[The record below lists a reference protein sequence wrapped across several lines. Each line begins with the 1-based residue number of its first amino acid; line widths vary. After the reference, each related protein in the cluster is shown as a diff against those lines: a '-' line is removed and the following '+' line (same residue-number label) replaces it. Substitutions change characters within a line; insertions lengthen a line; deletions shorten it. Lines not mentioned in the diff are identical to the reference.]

1 MSHNTMHRSGIIL
14 TLAAA
19 IAVPALVAAPAEA
32 RGGAAVRASGA
43 CAGGGVWTL
52 KAKHDNGRL
61 EIEYE
66 VDTNRAGQLW
76 RVGISDNNLGVFTGN
91 RRTVAPS
98 GSFTV
103 RVLTADRAGVDV
115 IRTRSTFGTRSC
127 VGSVRL

>member
-1 MSHNTMHRSGIIL
+1 MHRAGVIL

-32 RGGAAVRASGA
+32 SGGGTAVRASGG

-66 VDTNRAGQLW
+66 VDTNRVGQLW
-76 RVGISDNNLGVFTGN
+76 RVGISDNNLGVFSGY
-91 RRTVAPS
+91 RRTLAPS
-98 GSFTV
+98 GSFTI
-103 RVLTADRAGVDV
+103 RLLTADRAGVDV
-115 IRTRSTFGTRSC
+115 IRTRSTLGTRSC